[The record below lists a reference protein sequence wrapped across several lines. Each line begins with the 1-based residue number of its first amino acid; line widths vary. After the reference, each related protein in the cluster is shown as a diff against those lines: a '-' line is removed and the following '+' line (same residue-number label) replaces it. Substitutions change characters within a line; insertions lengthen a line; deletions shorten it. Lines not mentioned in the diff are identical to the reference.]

1 MKSDKNQIIIL
12 LLTLIFTA
20 CSDEPTTAP
29 VSYTR
34 LGTVNITDKIVL
46 SSSEIISADSIAVD
60 VYSINF
66 GNSNT
71 FIEGKTLDVSI
82 MYGTPSSC
90 DEDVFIL
97 NNKTLQWDQIG
108 FRPDVYTCFAVL
120 TEQRY
125 LLSTN
130 NLLAE
135 DFIDSGGKVL
145 MNYSGF
151 NHGIGGRIFEVSTD
165 YIESTIP
172 IGKLGISTAK
182 IDFVDDSFW
191 IFNDREIVFRNKFL
205 DGRINYSV
213 KPPSEQV
220 SAFSADEQMIWYID
234 AAGRVFGIDNST
246 GEEKCQFTTTAV
258 FPSGLTIVGT
268 DIWTSFFSSSKS
280 RLHSYDLSR
289 SCESGVGALLKNI
302 EFSDSY
308 ILGLD
313 WNGSN
318 LLLLDDKL
326 NVVDTEGSLITAYT
340 LEVYGSFQVVWDGEA
355 VMLFHRGPVPRAS
368 SKGIITRFL
377 LN

>member
-1 MKSDKNQIIIL
+1 MKSDKNPIIIL
-12 LLTLIFTA
+12 LLTLTFTA

-29 VSYTR
+29 VSYNR
-34 LGTVNITDKIVL
+34 LEAINITDKIVL

-71 FIEGKTLDVSI
+71 FIEGKILDVSI
-82 MYGTPSSC
+82 MYVTASSC

-120 TEQRY
+120 TEHRH

-130 NLLAE
+130 NFLAE
-135 DFIDSGGKVL
+135 NFIDSEGKVL
-145 MNYSGF
+145 MKYSGP
-151 NHGIGGRIFEVSTD
+151 NYGIGGRIFEVAPD
-165 YIESTIP
+165 YFESTIP
-172 IGKLGISTAK
+172 IGKFGISTAK

-191 IFNDREIVFRNKFL
+191 IFNDRENVFRNKSL
-205 DGRINYSV
+205 DGTINYSV
-213 KPPSEQV
+213 TPPSEQV
-220 SAFSADEQMIWYID
+220 SAFSADEQRIWYID
-234 AAGRVFGIDNST
+234 PAGSVFGIDNTT
-246 GEEKCQFTTTAV
+246 GEKKCRFTTTAV
-258 FPSGLTIVGT
+258 FPSGLTIVGSN
-268 DIWTSFFSSSKS
+268 IWTSFFSSSKS
-280 RLHSYDLSR
+280 RLHSYDLSK
-289 SCESGVGALLKNI
+289 SCESGVGVPLKNI
-302 EFSDSY
+302 EFSNKR
-308 ILGLD
+308 IKGLD
-313 WNGSN
+313 WDGSN

-326 NVVDTEGSLITAYT
+326 NVVDISGSLITAYT
-340 LEVYGSFQVVWDGEA
+340 LEVHESYQVVWDGEA